1 MRFRLIVEGF
11 NIISYIISERGL
23 DLNKEIIWH
32 GRGGQG
38 VVTANEI
45 LAETAI
51 SEGKYVKAFPEFGP
65 ERMGAPI
72 KAFTRISE
80 SPIKV
85 HSQVY
90 HADIVVVLDST
101 LIGKVNVLSGL
112 KEDGFLLANFPG
124 TPKELQKLLKTEI
137 EVHAVN
143 GTKISME
150 EIGRP
155 VANTAMLGAL
165 TKISPLVRY
174 ESLQDQIS
182 TKFQGKLS
190 EKVIV
195 KNITALER
203 AYKEVL

>member
-1 MRFRLIVEGF
+1 M
-11 NIISYIISERGL
+11 
-23 DLNKEIIWH
+23 NKEIVWH

-72 KAFTRISE
+72 KAFTRISNL
-80 SPIKV
+80 PVKI

-90 HADIVVVLDST
+90 HPDIVVVMDAT
-101 LIGKVNVLSGL
+101 LIGKADILEGL
-112 KEDGFLLANFPG
+112 KKDGFVLANFPG
-124 TPKELQKLLKTEI
+124 TPKELQKLLNTEM
-137 EVHAVN
+137 EVHTVN
-143 GTKISME
+143 ATKISLE

-165 TKISPLVRY
+165 TKISPLVSY
-174 ESLQDQIS
+174 EALQDQIS

-195 KNITALER
+195 KNLSALER
-203 AYKEVL
+203 GHSEVL